1 MKKFAWFAI
10 FALALGMWPAA
21 GAADLK
27 LGYVDM
33 QRAVKEVEEGK
44 RAFKKLRR
52 TYNRYQKEIRKK
64 EQDLKKFQ
72 EELKKQA
79 LLLTE
84 DAKKQKGQELQR
96 KVLEFQ
102 NLYLEKQRDLQ
113 QRESK
118 LMSPIIGRLV
128 KLVQQLGERG
138 EYTMIL
144 EKNDSRILFAQQ
156 SLDLTNEVIRL
167 YNSGK
172 KKKKE

>member
-1 MKKFAWFAI
+1 
-10 FALALGMWPAA
+10 
-21 GAADLK
+21 
-27 LGYVDM
+27 
-33 QRAVKEVEEGK
+33 
-44 RAFKKLRR
+44 
-52 TYNRYQKEIRKK
+52 
-64 EQDLKKFQ
+64 
-72 EELKKQA
+72 
-79 LLLTE
+79 
-84 DAKKQKGQELQR
+84 
-96 KVLEFQ
+96 VLEFQ